1 MKFTETILYH
11 SAALRSHINNFEIA
25 KLEEAG
31 GTYLTMLDDAEIL
44 ENLIYPNRKKFFFI
58 HFILSFILTGS
69 LLIIYEFFVRLSD
82 EDKRKILGR

>member
-11 SAALRSHINNFEIA
+11 SAALKSHINNFEIA

-44 ENLIYPNRKKFFFI
+44 KTLIYPTEKR
-58 HFILSFILTGS
+58 
-69 LLIIYEFFVRLSD
+69 FFV
-82 EDKRKILGR
+82 